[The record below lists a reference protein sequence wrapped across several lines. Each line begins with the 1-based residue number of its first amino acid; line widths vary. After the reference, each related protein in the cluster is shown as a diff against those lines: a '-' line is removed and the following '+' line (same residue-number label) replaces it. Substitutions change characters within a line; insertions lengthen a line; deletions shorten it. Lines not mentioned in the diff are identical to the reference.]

1 MTAPAVDIL
10 LATYNGARWLEPLL
24 ASLDAQ
30 THPHWRLIAR
40 DDGSTDDTPARLDAF
55 AAGRGERVRIL
66 RDDRGSLG
74 ARGNFAA
81 LLDASQA
88 PYAMFCDQ
96 DDVWL
101 PDKIAVT
108 LDRMRILEAARGAD
122 TPLLVHT
129 DLAVVDADLAPVA
142 GSYWAYQ
149 RFAPARRMC
158 FSRLLVQNVV
168 TGCATMINAALRERA
183 APIPVEA
190 VMHDWWL
197 ALAAAAFGTIE
208 AIERPTLLYRQHG
221 SNDTGA
227 KRWGCRYVAGQV
239 RRFGGA
245 GGLGER
251 LRRAQRQAG
260 AFADRYGGELAPACE
275 AAARA
280 YATIGRR
287 SALGRRCQLFRHG
300 LWMHG
305 RAGMSLVKNLG
316 LLLRI

>member
-10 LATYNGARWLEPLL
+10 LATYNGEAHLEPLL
-24 ASLDAQ
+24 ASIEAQ
-30 THPHWRLIAR
+30 THSRWRLIAR
-40 DDGSTDDTPARLDAF
+40 DDGSSDGTAASLDMF
-55 AAGRGERVRIL
+55 AARHGERVRIV

-81 LLDASQA
+81 LLDVCDG

-101 PDKIAVT
+101 PDKVAVT

-129 DLAVVDADLAPVA
+129 DLTVVDADLTPIAA
-142 GSYWAYQ
+142 SYWAYQ
-149 RFAPARRMC
+149 RFVPGRTTR
-158 FSRLLVQNVV
+158 FNRLLVQNVV

-183 APIPVEA
+183 APIPPEA

-197 ALAAAAFGTIE
+197 ALTAAAFGAIE
-208 AIERPTLLYRQHG
+208 AIDRPTLLYRQHD

-227 KRWGCRYVAGQV
+227 KRWGWRYVARQAKA
-239 RRFGGA
+239 FGGA

-251 LRRAQRQAG
+251 LQRAQRQAG
-260 AFADRYGGELAPACE
+260 AFADRYGDALAPAAR

-287 SALGRRCQLFRHG
+287 SMLGRRGQLFRHG

-305 RAGMSLVKNLG
+305 RAGMSWVKNLG